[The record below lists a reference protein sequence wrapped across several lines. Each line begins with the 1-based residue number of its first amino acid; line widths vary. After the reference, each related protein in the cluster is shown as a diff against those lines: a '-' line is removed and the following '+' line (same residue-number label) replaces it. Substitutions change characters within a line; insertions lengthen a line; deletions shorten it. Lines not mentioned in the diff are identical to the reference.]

1 MTPYLV
7 HCSICTLIRLSSDH
21 LLNFC
26 HVPDTLSTSNT
37 NRVAAE
43 PQASVLTVKWTGFQ
57 VKCSELWRC
66 HDSTCTGSGGC
77 MNDGLDFS
85 IRGRR
90 L

>member
-43 PQASVLTVKWTGFQ
+43 PQASSAH
-57 VKCSELWRC
+57 SEVDWFP
-66 HDSTCTGSGGC
+66 GKVQ
-77 MNDGLDFS
+77 
-85 IRGRR
+85 
-90 L
+90 